1 MHILTVLVAVIGI
14 LIFPALRGSK
24 ASEEDDCVGLF
35 VGSARPLPAAPA
47 AARSRNVAGRP
58 QKRSQLV

>member
-14 LIFPALRGSK
+14 LIFPALRRSK

-35 VGSARPLPAAPA
+35 VGSARPLPAAPRWREAGTSLA
-47 AARSRNVAGRP
+47 APRSGL
-58 QKRSQLV
+58 S

>member
-47 AARSRNVAGRP
+47 AARSPERRWPPPEAVSA
-58 QKRSQLV
+58 